1 MPSTLL
7 SWWGLC
13 EIFAFCLLLSEF
25 NLLSNILAIP
35 RIIGAL
41 EPVSGQFIS
50 GDKMPKAS
58 EIKKGSVV
66 ELDGEVYIAR
76 DIEVRNPTARGAST
90 LYKIRFFNVRN
101 GKKVEETLKSD
112 DFVKDGN
119 LERRQVQY
127 SYREGESVT
136 FMDKENFNQYT
147 LDDEALEDEIG
158 YLTEDLEG
166 ITAMLV
172 DGLIVAIELPT
183 AVTLEVVDTAPGIKG
198 ASATSRT
205 KPAVLSTGL
214 EIQIPEY
221 LENGEW
227 IRVNTTNGK
236 FLSRA

>member
-1 MPSTLL
+1 MTL
-7 SWWGLC
+7 
-13 EIFAFCLLLSEF
+13 
-25 NLLSNILAIP
+25 IL
-35 RIIGAL
+35 G
-41 EPVSGQFIS
+41 E
-50 GDKMPKAS
+50 KMLKAS

-76 DIEVRNPTARGAST
+76 QIEVRNPTARGAST

-112 DFVKDGN
+112 DMLKAGN

-127 SYREGESVT
+127 SYREGNSVT
-136 FMDKENFNQYT
+136 FMDNENYSQYI
-147 LDDEALEDEIG
+147 LDDEALEDQAG

-172 DGLIVAIELPT
+172 DGLIVAVELPA

-205 KPAVLSTGL
+205 KPATLSTGL
-214 EIQIPEY
+214 EIQVPEY
-221 LENGEW
+221 LENGVS
-227 IRVNTTNGK
+227 IRVSTTDGK